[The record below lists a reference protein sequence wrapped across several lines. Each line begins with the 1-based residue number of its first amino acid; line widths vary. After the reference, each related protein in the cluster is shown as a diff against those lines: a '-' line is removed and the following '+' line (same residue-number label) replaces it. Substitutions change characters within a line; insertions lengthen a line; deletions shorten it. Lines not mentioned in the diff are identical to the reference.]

1 MKITTKTARRLAV
14 LWTLLI
20 FAACSLPGG
29 QVPDISALPIDKFA
43 HFSFFLIFALLW
55 MHASE
60 KALWRRALLVG
71 TGGLMFGIG
80 IEVYQGWLPFSRA
93 SDPYDALADI
103 AGLILGL
110 ALYLFVTSRRTR

>member
-1 MKITTKTARRLAV
+1 MKIDTITARRLAV
-14 LWTLLI
+14 IWTLLI

-29 QVPDISALPIDKFA
+29 QVPDVSTLPVDKFA

-71 TGGLMFGIG
+71 TGGLIFGIG
-80 IEVYQGWLPFSRA
+80 IELYQGWLPFSRA

-103 AGLILGL
+103 AGLVLGL
-110 ALYLFVTSRRTR
+110 ALYFIVTSRSTK